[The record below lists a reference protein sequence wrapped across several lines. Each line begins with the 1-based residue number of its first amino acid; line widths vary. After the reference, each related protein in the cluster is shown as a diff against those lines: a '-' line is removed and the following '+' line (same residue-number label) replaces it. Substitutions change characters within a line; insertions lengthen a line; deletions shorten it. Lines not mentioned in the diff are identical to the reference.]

1 MVGLRSLRQDQER
14 LRNQLAATKAVSRQ
28 LREMQERGHGALP
41 ALANVIQTTVNRPAS
56 SRSLVDTGRLAN
68 LRWSTVPKRSAGS
81 GARSSKFV
89 VSVLRSESLFFSRVL
104 ELAAERSDEIRE
116 QDWTG
121 EFGPNSEEENGR
133 IEGNYE

>member
-1 MVGLRSLRQDQER
+1 MVDGSKKKCREWSAKFEVRCER
-14 LRNQLAATKAVSRQ
+14 PTFG
-28 LREMQERGHGALP
+28 EP
-41 ALANVIQTTVNRPAS
+41 
-56 SRSLVDTGRLAN
+56 
-68 LRWSTVPKRSAGS
+68 
-81 GARSSKFV
+81 
-89 VSVLRSESLFFSRVL
+89 FFSRVL